1 MLTNI
6 VLQAFPALYQWTT
19 YPLTALLEDVYK
31 QTQPLFPTKKFK
43 HAMMVEFCSVLERA
57 LNFMHTGNM
66 AVIATTVMTPM
77 WIGCAIVKDGFPCI
91 NPMIVQI
98 INSKHVQIDALQW
111 PQDRNRRRPHSSSR
125 RSQILTYGEPHFN
138 VRRFVTF
145 IPQSHPWIRGNL
157 QPV

>member
-19 YPLTALLEDVYK
+19 YPLTALLEEVYK

-77 WIGCAIVKDGFPCI
+77 WIGRAIVKDGFPCI